1 MKPGCITAF
10 YALGTA
16 VLTLG
21 AASPLP
27 AQNAASPD
35 DATLNTGDMVE
46 VRVLRHDA
54 DLGGKYTIGSDGAI
68 ELQLIGRVSLRGL
81 TPSQASQRIT
91 ALLADGWLRKPQVTV
106 NVADFAKNTITVTGQ
121 VNRGGG
127 FQVARNK
134 PFTVTQAIGLAGGF
148 NTRANSKAVMLKR
161 GAKSFTIDVK
171 AIFENPSLDIPLQDG
186 DVLLVKESR
195 L

>member
-1 MKPGCITAF
+1 MKPGRFTAF

-16 VLTLG
+16 ALTLG

-27 AQNAASPD
+27 AQNAASTG

-106 NVADFAKNTITVTGQ
+106 N
-121 VNRGGG
+121 RGGG
-127 FQVARNK
+127 FQVSRNK
-134 PFTVTQAIGLAGGF
+134 PFTVTQAIGMAGGF
-148 NTRANSKAVMLKR
+148 NTRANAKAVMLKR